1 VPPLLDRIERLI
13 DRITAFGAAIG
24 GVFIGVMTVIVT
36 YAVVTRYLFNRPIGW
51 SEEISIYLMIWAV
64 YLGTAYTFRGG
75 GHIGVD
81 LLMNTLPPKAKPYFH
96 CFHYLA
102 GLLFLALLF
111 VKGIEMV
118 RLSILL
124 DNRSLAIDFPIYLAE
139 LSVPLGAALLMMQLL
154 LKLIKLFT
162 RRAPGAI

>member
-1 VPPLLDRIERLI
+1 MQSIPGRIERSI
-13 DRITAFGAAIG
+13 DRITGWSAALG
-24 GVFIGVMTVIVT
+24 GLFIGVMTVIVT
-36 YAVVTRYLFNRPIGW
+36 YAVVARYLFNRPIGW

-64 YLGTAYTFRGG
+64 YLGAAYTLQGG

-81 LLMNTLPPKAKPYFH
+81 LLMNKLPPRAKPYFH
-96 CFHYLA
+96 CFHHLT
-102 GLLFLALLF
+102 GLFFLSILL

-139 LSVPLGAALLMMQLL
+139 LSVPLGAVLLMMQLL
-154 LKLIKLFT
+154 LKLIRLFT
-162 RRAPGAI
+162 RWAPEEI